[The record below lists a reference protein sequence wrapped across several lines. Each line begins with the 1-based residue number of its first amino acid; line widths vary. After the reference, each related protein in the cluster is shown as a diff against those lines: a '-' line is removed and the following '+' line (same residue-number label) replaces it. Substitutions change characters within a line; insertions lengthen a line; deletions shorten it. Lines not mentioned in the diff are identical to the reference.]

1 MTSIGRTGKGAKS
14 GKAAKTSFFCTACGN
29 EQPRWF
35 GHCPGCGEWNTAAEA
50 PAGGAGG
57 GAGGAGGAG
66 TRRGAARWVP
76 AGDVRAQGPQ
86 PLAEV
91 SMEHAE
97 RAATGMR
104 ELDRVLGGG
113 LVPGSLLLVG
123 GDPGIGKSTL
133 MLQLA
138 MGLAREG
145 RKILYVSGEE
155 SEQQIRLRAAR
166 LGEVPP
172 TLLLLCETDLEA
184 VLEAASRVNPDAMIA
199 DSIQTLSRS
208 DLEGGPG
215 TVTQVRECGLA
226 LLHYA
231 KGSRT
236 PVFLVGHVTKDG
248 AVAGP
253 RVLEHMV
260 DAVLYLEGERYQ
272 HYRVLRAAKNRFG
285 STNEL
290 GVFEMLD
297 TGLREVANPSQAF
310 LSDGERSEPGVAV
323 VASLEGSRPLLV
335 EVQAL
340 VSTSFYGTPQRV
352 TAGFDQRR
360 LAVLLAVLERRVGL
374 KLGRHDVFVTVT
386 GGLKLDDPGTDLGVA
401 LAIASSYRSRPLL
414 HRTLALG
421 EISLSGELRRV
432 SRLDARLREAAQLGF
447 VRAGFPK
454 AQAADA
460 EGIAIERVALG
471 TVREAFDA
479 LLGEKVGGPVAER
492 PAAPP
497 RPRESGAAAAGSL
510 RAPLRVPSGPRSSAP
525 PRPEDE

>member
-1 MTSIGRTGKGAKS
+1 MSRATKPS
-14 GKAAKTSFFCTACGN
+14 KTTFYCSACGN

-35 GHCPGCGEWNTAAEA
+35 GHCPACKEWNTAVEA
-50 PAGGAGG
+50 PPAGAAKACGPG
-57 GAGGAGGAG
+57 
-66 TRRGAARWVP
+66 RSGAARWVP
-76 AGDVRAQGPQ
+76 AGEARAGAPVRLADVQVGHAQRA
-86 PLAEV
+86 
-91 SMEHAE
+91 
-97 RAATGMR
+97 RTGLP
-104 ELDRVLGGG
+104 EIDRVLGGG
-113 LVPGSLLLVG
+113 IVPGSLLLVG

-138 MGLAREG
+138 LRIAASG
-145 RKILYVSGEE
+145 RPVLYVSGEE
-155 SEQQIRLRAAR
+155 SEEQIRLRAHR
-166 LGEVPP
+166 LGEVPDS
-172 TLLLLCETDLEA
+172 LLLLCETDLES
-184 VLEAASRVNPDAMIA
+184 VLEAAAQARPAALVV
-199 DSIQTLSRS
+199 DSIQTLSRA

-215 TVTQVRECGLA
+215 TVTQVRECALS

-236 PVFLVGHVTKDG
+236 AVFLVGHVTKDG

-297 TGLREVANPSQAF
+297 TGLREVPNPSEAF
-310 LSDGERSEPGVAV
+310 LSDGRRGEPGVAV

-340 VSTSFYGTPQRV
+340 VSSSFYGTPQRV
-352 TAGFDQRR
+352 TSGFDPRR
-360 LAVLLAVLERRVGL
+360 LAVLIAVLERRVGL

-386 GGLKLDDPGTDLGVA
+386 GGLTLDDPGTDLGVA

-414 HRTLALG
+414 EGTLVLG
-421 EISLSGELRRV
+421 EVSLSGELRRV
-432 SRLDARLREAAQLGF
+432 PRLDARLREAAQLGF
-447 VRAGFPK
+447 KRAGFPR

-460 EGIAIERVALG
+460 EGCGLEAVPLVS
-471 TVREAFDA
+471 VREAFDA
-479 LLGEKVGGPVAER
+479 LLGERV
-492 PAAPP
+492 APP
-497 RPRESGAAAAGSL
+497 RPDG
-510 RAPLRVPSGPRSSAP
+510 SAP
-525 PRPEDE
+525 ARERA

>member
-1 MTSIGRTGKGAKS
+1 MTRSTRIARPAKATYYCS
-14 GKAAKTSFFCTACGN
+14 ACGN

-35 GHCPGCGEWNTAAEA
+35 GHCPACKEWNTAVES
-50 PAGGAGG
+50 PAGGAPRQGPG
-57 GAGGAGGAG
+57 
-66 TRRGAARWVP
+66 RRPGAARWVP
-76 AGDVRAQGPQ
+76 AGTEARASTPV
-86 PLAEV
+86 PLADV
-91 SMEHAE
+91 AIGHAE
-97 RAATGMR
+97 RSRTGLR
-104 ELDRVLGGG
+104 EIDRVLGGG
-113 LVPGSLLLVG
+113 LVPGSILLVG

-138 MGLAREG
+138 MALAGSGERV
-145 RKILYVSGEE
+145 LYVTGEE
-155 SEQQIRLRAAR
+155 SEEQIRLRARR
-166 LGEVPP
+166 LGEVPA

-184 VLEAASRVNPDAMIA
+184 VLEAAAAVKPAALIV
-199 DSIQTLSRS
+199 DSIQTLSRG

-215 TVTQVRECGLA
+215 TITQVRECALS

-297 TGLREVANPSQAF
+297 SGLREVPNPSEAF
-310 LSDGERSEPGVAV
+310 LSDGKRGESGVAV

-340 VSTSFYGTPQRV
+340 VSSSFYGTPQRV
-352 TAGFDQRR
+352 TSGFDQRR
-360 LAVLLAVLERRVGL
+360 LAVLIAVLERRVGL

-386 GGLKLDDPGTDLGVA
+386 GGLTLDDPGTDLGVA
-401 LAIASSYRSRPLL
+401 LAIASSFRSRPLL
-414 HRTLALG
+414 EGTLVLG
-421 EISLSGELRRV
+421 EVSLSGELRRV
-432 SRLDARLREAAQLGF
+432 PRLDARLREAAQLGF
-447 VRAGFPK
+447 KRAGFPR
-454 AQAADA
+454 AQIADA
-460 EGIAIERVALG
+460 EGCGLEAVPL
-471 TVREAFDA
+471 TSVREAFDA
-479 LLGEKVGGPVAER
+479 LLGERV
-492 PAAPP
+492 APP
-497 RPRESGAAAAGSL
+497 RPDGEPSAAAAKEG
-510 RAPLRVPSGPRSSAP
+510 A
-525 PRPEDE
+525 